1 MISPQKANLDRM
13 FTSMG
18 RGWDELGGGRRGGA
32 VLRDEFLGNGG
43 GQKKHAD
50 TDGADSG
57 EDSSVE
63 SLYID

>member
-32 VLRDEFLGNGG
+32 ELRDEFLGDGG
-43 GQKKHAD
+43 GRKKNVD
-50 TDGADSG
+50 TDGAGSG

-63 SLYID
+63 SLYIE